1 MKNNNYRLFLFKPS
15 AINYIV
21 DWNSFEYRENLL
33 GELKVDNLTTSI
45 KLQDISTINF
55 DIPENVFGEFNP
67 RLDDVLDN
75 YIVELWYGDLSN
87 PTIQRFVIIKTPM
100 EYNNGLKKYSYQG
113 DSIEGTLEFQQML
126 NWGGIQVKDFYRTIK
141 YEYVK
146 SGTTVTTN
154 RFTENPA
161 TGASI
166 PTYTIFTST
175 QTVAEG
181 QEAVKYITVPTTTAS
196 SNPPSPLDI
205 FIYQYRRD
213 AQDTLNTES
222 SLIEFNQNTPGGTQ
236 YQNESGF
243 KPGFYIPVLNSLG
256 KVTAIHIALPK
267 DYTSFYTTIN
277 SVSSNKVLEF
287 FLYDNP
293 VSRHFAIG
301 INTDEEIQASDMYL
315 DLAQDSPVKFVIAA
329 DVVQNSNI
337 ITTTIG
343 NRRRI
348 IAGQTVTLRE
358 GSGIA
363 SNTKIVSTE
372 VRGGKFNLTLSNN
385 YTGSTSK
392 NKIFNIESLNAAE
405 YGAYGFTAQIVYS
418 RNGLK
423 LEDCL
428 LGTQETRNVLNEI
441 QNNKLNFDGIL
452 FETGYTIGVIHPE
465 IASKYRS
472 NIELNNITK
481 YQAIKNLAESFEA
494 IAIFDNVNKTVSF
507 YPDKNEQAFSNNGLI
522 ITKQNYLKDITNDI
536 DASKVIT
543 KAYASGKNNLG
554 ISLITPNGGNY
565 WEDYSYYLDRYYVAY
580 PSDNNLTN
588 QQKLDAIANSG
599 VALEENSTTG
609 ISFTSFPTGNLAR
622 WINATEALKISKW
635 QFTRDYFHDIM
646 LGNFTSTITA
656 HNTRYFDLY
665 NLRSTAINEFVKE
678 ETKYF
683 ELKATEYRYKYIY
696 DSYVKENDNLAEN
709 TRQKTYKYLF
719 DSSTTVED
727 PGTKDFR
734 LNTNSFT
741 TATQIIIDDLDN
753 SNSNR
758 RSFLSSITSTKNPR
772 IQLKTAA
779 KSAVYQIDSVN
790 STNTGYIILNVTN
803 LFNSGTAGVFTNTE
817 LVDLI
822 FLTWEEVY
830 FVKYTE
836 AKNAS
841 EVGLNKLNQMHY
853 NIYNTKFDGSIALET
868 ETNLINIETNSFAT
882 KIQEVQKFLSKDVW
896 SIDDD
901 ELKPFVKEAVMS
913 DSALDNELDL
923 LIATREYLLENGQP
937 IVTIDISILDFLS
950 SIQTS
955 MDWNKVKIGEI
966 INIYYPDFN
975 IDTTAQLREIDIDF
989 QSNKLNF
996 TISTYRKYT
1005 RNLMTYVLKNL
1016 RKTYD
1021 SQTNNYNY
1029 QYDENKVG
1037 TERITVI
1044 DKKTKKG
1051 KKEDGGGGGFDAK
1064 ETPFNF
1070 GSMSSDGSTSTD
1082 ISGEG
1087 IISQVIEVDPVLE
1100 TFVYLNDQ
1108 RLQIADGTLKAT
1120 DLVKNENDDLLYTTE
1135 VEVSGDNGF
1144 VIRKINPNGDVLPQV
1159 YIDTNGNAVFAGAL
1173 SAATGTFAGEL
1184 SAATGSFTGSIAIG
1198 TGNSIFKADS
1208 QGIYLGDATFAGA
1221 PFSVTQAGAIKA
1233 TAGTISGLNIG
1244 IGYKS
1249 TNDRTN
1255 QIDSKNAIFKRV
1267 NPNNLSEDLPGV
1279 WGENETRFYLDQ
1291 DGRFSLSD
1299 EIKWDPVENTFF
1311 VNGTIEATFG
1321 DIGGWTVAAE
1331 KLHAGSSTTYV
1342 ELNADAASSYAI
1354 FAGNENP
1361 ASAPFSVTKTGVLIS
1376 SSGTIA
1382 GWSVNSENLSK
1393 LYDAGLNN
1401 DVKIYAGLL
1410 PSAVSVSGAGE
1421 FGFAIENTNTNQEKP
1436 FMVSMTNKGFYIFTD
1451 TDAANN
1457 NQNPNSAIEIAYNDD
1472 YIWAKGLL
1480 ISDNK
1485 NVSSANV
1492 SIGTLAITNGSPT
1505 NWGMVINNIVDEE
1518 GSIITIDKDGIEII
1532 KTEDNLNTT
1541 TFSVDVDGNVTM
1553 KGVIDAEAGGQIGG
1567 FNIGVSSLTSGTSSG
1582 NYLGISPG
1590 QGVNSNISFWAGATD
1605 NTTSGIDAAPF
1616 RVTNTG
1622 NIFANSG
1629 TFSFLDIDNEGF
1641 KFNLLTRLTF
1651 DAPSTYIF
1659 GGPIGPEGPT
1669 GPSEPFA
1676 PSILGDWT
1684 VTQVEGWGLALAQ
1697 SSDAYQGVG
1706 YLQTDALRKTYYLDY
1721 TYPSN
1726 FSTTTGS
1733 VLSFYYAIFVDQDSS
1748 IDIITNNGLLETITT
1763 KTYYDLN
1770 NTVYNSYYI
1779 NLSSNTTF
1787 VRIVLN
1793 NGEEPYSSGAVKI
1806 DNIVIYPTTFAVNE
1820 SVVIDRS
1827 GFSTGDISIDSNRL
1841 SVGNGTDGRLIMR
1854 RVFNSA
1860 ETIFEVKTTR
1870 TGSEEPGFFRISGN
1884 GNFYS
1889 NLGEVNLLRGKSIV
1903 NNGFSTSSYSATTVI
1918 NPLSSMIVQN
1928 HHGFGGINQRASILL
1943 SASGN
1948 SGTNAGTVVL
1958 NAVSPVNNVA
1968 SADFVVQTRNTG
1980 VYSEVMRI
1988 KSTGEFGIGTN
1999 NPSEKLD
2006 VNGNINLGGT
2016 SNIIQETVSGTTTN
2030 KKTARFELVGTELT
2044 ITVS

>member
-1 MKNNNYRLFLFKPS
+1 
-15 AINYIV
+15 V
-21 DWNSFEYRENLL
+21 DWNSFEYKENLL

-45 KLQDISTINF
+45 KLQDISTISF
-55 DIPENVFGEFNP
+55 DIPENIFGEFNP

-146 SGTTVTTN
+146 TGTTVTTN

-161 TGASI
+161 TGVSA
-166 PTYTIFTST
+166 PTYTISTST

-181 QEAVKYITVPTTTAS
+181 QEAVKYITIPTTTAS

-256 KVTAIHIALPK
+256 KVTSIHIALPK
-267 DYTSFYTTIN
+267 DYTSFYTTID

-301 INTDEEIQASDMYL
+301 INTDEEIEASDMYL
-315 DLAQDSPVKFVIAA
+315 DLAQDSPVKFLIRANA
-329 DVVQNSNI
+329 VQNSNI
-337 ITTTIG
+337 LITAFSNYNIT
-343 NRRRI
+343 RLVV
-348 IAGQTVTLRE
+348 GQTII
-358 GSGIA
+358 GIGIPSA
-363 SNTKIVSTE
+363 TKITALVKDSLYKLK
-372 VRGGKFNLTLSNN
+372 VTLSNN
-385 YTGSTSK
+385 YTSTTGS
-392 NKIFNIESLNAAE
+392 NKSFSVESLNAAE

-428 LGTQETRNVLNEI
+428 LGTQETRNALNEI

-494 IAIFDNVNKTVSF
+494 ITIFDNVNKTVSF

-565 WEDYSYYLDRYYVAY
+565 WEDYSYYLDSYYVAY

-609 ISFTSFPTGNLAR
+609 ISFTSFPTGTLAR

-709 TRQKTYKYLF
+709 TRQKTFKYKF
-719 DSSTTVED
+719 DSSTTIED

-734 LNTNSFT
+734 LNTNAFT

-753 SNSNR
+753 SNIDR
-758 RSFLSSITSTKNPR
+758 RSFLSSITTTKNPR
-772 IQLKTAA
+772 IQLKTTA

-803 LFNSGTAGVFTNTE
+803 IFNSGTAGVFTNTE

-830 FVKYTE
+830 SVKYAE

-841 EVGLNKLNQMHY
+841 AVGLNKLNEMHY
-853 NIYNTKFDGSIALET
+853 NIYNTKFDGSIALST

-882 KIQEVQKFLSKDVW
+882 KIQEVQNFLSKDVW
-896 SIDDD
+896 SIDND
-901 ELKPFVKEAVMS
+901 ELKPFVKETVMS

-923 LIATREYLLENGQP
+923 LTATREFLVENGQP

-950 SIQTS
+950 SVQTS

-1021 SQTNNYNY
+1021 SQTNNYDY

-1044 DKKTKKG
+1044 DKKVKKG
-1051 KKEDGGGGGFDAK
+1051 KKQDGGGGGFDAT

-1070 GSMSSDGSTSTD
+1070 GSMSADGSTSTD

-1087 IISQVIEVDPVLE
+1087 IVSQVVEVDPVLE
-1100 TFVYLNDQ
+1100 TFIYKNEKS
-1108 RLQIADGTLKAT
+1108 LQIADGTLTARN
-1120 DLVKNENDDLLYTTE
+1120 LVKDENDVLVYKTE

-1159 YIDTNGNAVFAGAL
+1159 YIDTNGNAVFAGQLQVGTGQPQTIDEIFNNIGDQIDAGTTVYRAASQQDFDDAL
-1173 SAATGTFAGEL
+1173 ETANINDIL
-1184 SAATGSFTGSIAIG
+1184 LITGSFPELTAPYTYTKDDIYKFNGSTFVIDLELKNKTTGTVGGWTIDSSNIKSNNGNVVLNSDSAGTGAYPHISIAQSTQGYNQQGIFLGIAPISSVDKPVLSLVGQNGQDYLRWNGSALELSSDGTFRGTASGNITGTVTGTINASGSLTGTINNSGNGTITGSIVIG
-1198 TGNSIFKADS
+1198 DPASSKITLMSSTTA
-1208 QGIYLGDATFAGA
+1208 
-1221 PFSVTQAGAIKA
+1221 
-1233 TAGTISGLNIG
+1233 AGTKIYSDTGVFETSG
-1244 IGYKS
+1244 
-1249 TNDRTN
+1249 
-1255 QIDSKNAIFKRV
+1255 
-1267 NPNNLSEDLPGV
+1267 
-1279 WGENETRFYLDQ
+1279 FYMDAS
-1291 DGRFSLSD
+1291 GRFSLGNKLS
-1299 EIKWDPVENTFF
+1299 WD
-1311 VNGTIEATFG
+1311 GTLLSIDG
-1321 DIGGWTVAAE
+1321 DIGGDIGEINVGDRIVIDSDGINGFNSSLQPTFSLNSNTGSGFIGGFTFDNE
-1331 KLHAGSSTTYV
+1331 KLSTTNLVFKGGSSPYLSINQTAEGY
-1342 ELNADAASSYAI
+1342 N
-1354 FAGNENP
+1354 NP
-1361 ASAPFSVTKTGVLIS
+1361 GTFLGVD
-1376 SSGTIA
+1376 
-1382 GWSVNSENLSK
+1382 NNLSK
-1393 LYDAGLNN
+1393 FSINPTFIRTFDVTSGSEILTNGDTSNLVVGMLITGTGILGSTRILSITNSTTLEMSRSANQSGTAVNLSFANASFTFDGFKLQLGGYQLTGEGLIGSGNSFVGSGGAIFNYNTRLDFREFYIRQGVLGPGTSFSESFFAPARIRSSYTSVGGPPFFLTVQRYTEMKSGFSGLNGSDFQQWFSFN
-1401 DVKIYAGLL
+1401 VQNSGSNTGFSSIRIVPTSLLSGGLSTTNEIIV
-1410 PSAVSVSGAGE
+1410 PFVSGRMSLQPIILSTQTVSSNSYSNLVE
-1421 FGFAIENTNTNQEKP
+1421 CQESEYIIIEKYRSNTNQKVYQ
-1436 FMVSMTNKGFYIFTD
+1436 FMFKVSD
-1451 TDAANN
+1451 
-1457 NQNPNSAIEIAYNDD
+1457 
-1472 YIWAKGLL
+1472 
-1480 ISDNK
+1480 IS
-1485 NVSSANV
+1485 
-1492 SIGTLAITNGSPT
+1492 
-1505 NWGMVINNIVDEE
+1505 
-1518 GSIITIDKDGIEII
+1518 
-1532 KTEDNLNTT
+1532 
-1541 TFSVDVDGNVTM
+1541 
-1553 KGVIDAEAGGQIGG
+1553 
-1567 FNIGVSSLTSGTSSG
+1567 TS
-1582 NYLGISPG
+1582 
-1590 QGVNSNISFWAGATD
+1590 D
-1605 NTTSGIDAAPF
+1605 NTTLHPYVWRESG
-1616 RVTNTG
+1616 
-1622 NIFANSG
+1622 SG
-1629 TFSFLDIDNEGF
+1629 TFGDTLT
-1641 KFNLLTRLTF
+1641 LLR
-1651 DAPSTYIF
+1651 
-1659 GGPIGPEGPT
+1659 T
-1669 GPSEPFA
+1669 G
-1676 PSILGDWT
+1676 
-1684 VTQVEGWGLALAQ
+1684 TQVQ
-1697 SSDAYQGVG
+1697 
-1706 YLQTDALRKTYYLDY
+1706 
-1721 TYPSN
+1721 
-1726 FSTTTGS
+1726 
-1733 VLSFYYAIFVDQDSS
+1733 
-1748 IDIITNNGLLETITT
+1748 
-1763 KTYYDLN
+1763 
-1770 NTVYNSYYI
+1770 
-1779 NLSSNTTF
+1779 
-1787 VRIVLN
+1787 
-1793 NGEEPYSSGAVKI
+1793 VK
-1806 DNIVIYPTTFAVNE
+1806 
-1820 SVVIDRS
+1820 
-1827 GFSTGDISIDSNRL
+1827 
-1841 SVGNGTDGRLIMR
+1841 
-1854 RVFNSA
+1854 
-1860 ETIFEVKTTR
+1860 
-1870 TGSEEPGFFRISGN
+1870 
-1884 GNFYS
+1884 
-1889 NLGEVNLLRGKSIV
+1889 
-1903 NNGFSTSSYSATTVI
+1903 
-1918 NPLSSMIVQN
+1918 
-1928 HHGFGGINQRASILL
+1928 
-1943 SASGN
+1943 
-1948 SGTNAGTVVL
+1948 TNAGSNSIFRFLV
-1958 NAVSPVNNVA
+1958 
-1968 SADFVVQTRNTG
+1968 
-1980 VYSEVMRI
+1980 
-1988 KSTGEFGIGTN
+1988 IG
-1999 NPSEKLD
+1999 
-2006 VNGNINLGGT
+2006 
-2016 SNIIQETVSGTTTN
+2016 
-2030 KKTARFELVGTELT
+2030 
-2044 ITVS
+2044 

>member
-1 MKNNNYRLFLFKPS
+1 
-15 AINYIV
+15 V

-45 KLQDISTINF
+45 KLQDISTISF
-55 DIPENVFGEFNP
+55 DIPENIFGEFNP

-154 RFTENPA
+154 RFTENRA

-166 PTYTIFTST
+166 PTYTISTST

-181 QEAVKYITVPTTTAS
+181 QEAVKYITIPTTTAS

-243 KPGFYIPVLNSLG
+243 KPGFYIPILNSLG

-301 INTDEEIQASDMYL
+301 INTDEEIEASDMYL

-337 ITTTIG
+337 ITTTIA

-348 IAGQTVTLRE
+348 IAGQTITLRE

-372 VRGGKFNLTLSNN
+372 VRRGKINLTLSNN

-428 LGTQETRNVLNEI
+428 LGTQETRNTLNEI

-565 WEDYSYYLDRYYVAY
+565 WEDYSYYLDSYYVAY

-622 WINATEALKISKW
+622 WINSTEALKISKW

-696 DSYVKENDNLAEN
+696 ESYVKENDNLAEN
-709 TRQKTYKYLF
+709 TRQKTFKYLF
-719 DSSTTVED
+719 DSSTTIED

-734 LNTNSFT
+734 LNTNAFT

-753 SNSNR
+753 SNIDR
-758 RSFLSSITSTKNPR
+758 RSFLSSITTTKNPR
-772 IQLKTAA
+772 IQLKTTA

-830 FVKYTE
+830 SVKYTE

-841 EVGLNKLNQMHY
+841 AVGLNKLNEMHY
-853 NIYNTKFDGSIALET
+853 NIYNTKFDGSIALST
-868 ETNLINIETNSFAT
+868 ETNLINIQTNSFAT
-882 KIQEVQKFLSKDVW
+882 KIQEVQNFLSKDVW
-896 SIDDD
+896 SIDND
-901 ELKPFVKEAVMS
+901 ELKPFVKETVMS

-923 LIATREYLLENGQP
+923 LTATREFLIENGQP

-950 SIQTS
+950 SVQTS

-1100 TFVYLNDQ
+1100 TFIYKNEKS
-1108 RLQIADGTLKAT
+1108 LQIADGTLTARN
-1120 DLVKNENDDLLYTTE
+1120 LVKDENDDLVYTTE

-1144 VIRKINPNGDVLPQV
+1144 VIRKINPNGDVSPQV
-1159 YIDTNGNAVFAGAL
+1159 YIDTNGNAVFAGSLSAGVAGQFDPAGSAAAAQAAAIASANAQINTLQNQVDGAIDTYFGDGIPLPITATYNQNTQPSSANPGETWFDIDDNEYYTYTAEGIWVEGGNISIDTLSAWPQNNVVFYDRHKGDLYYDNQTGYAYRFSKPGVVDPDVVTNYKWVQIADTAATAAL
-1173 SAATGTFAGEL
+1173 SAASTAQETADGKMTIFYASDSTGVTNAGNNAEVGDLLIIGIDIPSTTYYKNDSYTWSGSVWNKVQNIEYKDTGGVAGWTIESTRIKSNNNFVTLNNTGWFGIKKTSYTDNTAGAFLGIDTNDSNIAKFNVGDTNNFLKWTGSALEVKGNLTATTGTIGGFTTGADFFRSGADNTKLLLKHDATNPFMSIGQSTNGYAQPGIFLGLDSNTTKFSINPIVTRTFNTTSSSTTLTGGDTTNLNPGMIITGTGILAGTYIQSITNSTTLEMTGTANTTGT
-1184 SAATGSFTGSIAIG
+1184 AALSFTNGLFSFDGTALNMGAYNFSSLGLSGSGSVRRASLLTLYDIRLDYDELYMKRDFGGPSVYNESFIRADQVRIAQYTPAFNPNITPNVYSTGTLQPGSLIFRRQNSGVNTLLGSITISAGNISLGEVITHTIPSVGADADFVMTQGNQTIAG
-1198 TGNSIFKADS
+1198 TK
-1208 QGIYLGDATFAGA
+1208 TF
-1221 PFSVTQAGAIKA
+1221 SS
-1233 TAGTISGLNIG
+1233 TISGSING
-1244 IGYKS
+1244 SAS
-1249 TNDRTN
+1249 TASSAST
-1255 QIDSKNAIFKRV
+1255 
-1267 NPNNLSEDLPGV
+1267 
-1279 WGENETRFYLDQ
+1279 
-1291 DGRFSLSD
+1291 
-1299 EIKWDPVENTFF
+1299 
-1311 VNGTIEATFG
+1311 
-1321 DIGGWTVAAE
+1321 AASIST
-1331 KLHAGSSTTYV
+1331 GSSTSNVNFSGSTAFVFSSSEFRPATGYSRN
-1342 ELNADAASSYAI
+1342 LGNATQFFLGVYTCTIYRSSE
-1354 FAGNENP
+1354 AGLSDVYSKKDIKNIIIDGVPLYQPESLKQIEITPEEENFFEGVKTLFEKLSIYTFNYIGSETNQPSKIGVMAQEIEEILEDYPVLLSLLIMQVTEEIKDENDNVIKTQIKKYLRTDNLDTLKTIMIKYIYFKVKNLEEAVKQANETI
-1361 ASAPFSVTKTGVLIS
+1361 SKIKYVLI
-1376 SSGTIA
+1376 
-1382 GWSVNSENLSK
+1382 
-1393 LYDAGLNN
+1393 
-1401 DVKIYAGLL
+1401 
-1410 PSAVSVSGAGE
+1410 
-1421 FGFAIENTNTNQEKP
+1421 
-1436 FMVSMTNKGFYIFTD
+1436 NK
-1451 TDAANN
+1451 
-1457 NQNPNSAIEIAYNDD
+1457 EIA
-1472 YIWAKGLL
+1472 
-1480 ISDNK
+1480 
-1485 NVSSANV
+1485 
-1492 SIGTLAITNGSPT
+1492 
-1505 NWGMVINNIVDEE
+1505 
-1518 GSIITIDKDGIEII
+1518 
-1532 KTEDNLNTT
+1532 TE
-1541 TFSVDVDGNVTM
+1541 
-1553 KGVIDAEAGGQIGG
+1553 Q
-1567 FNIGVSSLTSGTSSG
+1567 
-1582 NYLGISPG
+1582 
-1590 QGVNSNISFWAGATD
+1590 
-1605 NTTSGIDAAPF
+1605 
-1616 RVTNTG
+1616 
-1622 NIFANSG
+1622 
-1629 TFSFLDIDNEGF
+1629 
-1641 KFNLLTRLTF
+1641 
-1651 DAPSTYIF
+1651 
-1659 GGPIGPEGPT
+1659 
-1669 GPSEPFA
+1669 
-1676 PSILGDWT
+1676 
-1684 VTQVEGWGLALAQ
+1684 
-1697 SSDAYQGVG
+1697 
-1706 YLQTDALRKTYYLDY
+1706 
-1721 TYPSN
+1721 
-1726 FSTTTGS
+1726 
-1733 VLSFYYAIFVDQDSS
+1733 
-1748 IDIITNNGLLETITT
+1748 
-1763 KTYYDLN
+1763 
-1770 NTVYNSYYI
+1770 
-1779 NLSSNTTF
+1779 
-1787 VRIVLN
+1787 
-1793 NGEEPYSSGAVKI
+1793 
-1806 DNIVIYPTTFAVNE
+1806 
-1820 SVVIDRS
+1820 
-1827 GFSTGDISIDSNRL
+1827 
-1841 SVGNGTDGRLIMR
+1841 
-1854 RVFNSA
+1854 
-1860 ETIFEVKTTR
+1860 
-1870 TGSEEPGFFRISGN
+1870 
-1884 GNFYS
+1884 
-1889 NLGEVNLLRGKSIV
+1889 
-1903 NNGFSTSSYSATTVI
+1903 
-1918 NPLSSMIVQN
+1918 
-1928 HHGFGGINQRASILL
+1928 
-1943 SASGN
+1943 
-1948 SGTNAGTVVL
+1948 
-1958 NAVSPVNNVA
+1958 
-1968 SADFVVQTRNTG
+1968 
-1980 VYSEVMRI
+1980 
-1988 KSTGEFGIGTN
+1988 
-1999 NPSEKLD
+1999 
-2006 VNGNINLGGT
+2006 
-2016 SNIIQETVSGTTTN
+2016 
-2030 KKTARFELVGTELT
+2030 ELV
-2044 ITVS
+2044 